1 MLRLK
6 IDLDY
11 NKGAINISSLE
22 IKFSQ
27 GEENPSGFYL
37 AEIIDYNDETLNLSF
52 FGIPNEILVDET
64 DPRTGEISGGGL
76 KVLDKVS
83 FEIYLPYYKNA
94 KEIVIYDKN
103 ITELARISVWEYSKE
118 RAEEII
124 SEEGIVKEE
133 AQKEQKIE
141 TKTEIERGKETFIK
155 GLEKYTGYWWVLIV
169 VIIVLL
175 VILFYSLQ
183 KKR

>member
-1 MLRLK
+1 MKKQFLILIVVLTFISLINASNDNHIFYRLN
-6 IDLDY
+6 LDY

-52 FGIPNEILVDET
+52 FGISNEILVDET

-94 KEIVIYDKN
+94 KEI
-103 ITELARISVWEYSKE
+103 
-118 RAEEII
+118 
-124 SEEGIVKEE
+124 
-133 AQKEQKIE
+133 
-141 TKTEIERGKETFIK
+141 
-155 GLEKYTGYWWVLIV
+155 
-169 VIIVLL
+169 
-175 VILFYSLQ
+175 
-183 KKR
+183 